1 MNNATT
7 DIYREI
13 ESEVIRDIAR
23 DAAYDVHHSQR
34 HQVNEV
40 QYNAIEK
47 VAQNKFV
54 DTMCLDRLVDKYI
67 KQNGS
72 VVDVDD
78 LSRFLDG
85 KHLSLSFC
93 CQCWFLAT
101 ILDNIVYQYQ
111 TIRDTRSRTLDNYAL
126 RKFHLNAFMNM
137 VENHRDDFNLDRLDF
152 FSRRW
157 ISC

>member
-34 HQVNEV
+34 HQVNDV

-47 VAQNKFV
+47 HAQNKFV

-85 KHLSLSFC
+85 NHRLSFSFDRRC
-93 CQCWFLAT
+93 SSLAT

-137 VENHRDDFNLDRLDF
+137 VENHRPDCSLDSLSLF
-152 FSRRW
+152 
-157 ISC
+157 